1 MCHNTAHKYGYL
13 RMVRVRLE
21 LLWMRELNVA
31 KRQVVGAG
39 GQVQGRGC
47 MVQGQGVGVGVEER
61 VQATGSGCRRHSES
75 PLTDSPQNCGPKLC
89 PKL

>member
-39 GQVQGRGC
+39 GQ
-47 MVQGQGVGVGVEER
+47 GQGSRFGGEG
-61 VQATGSGCRRHSES
+61 AWCR
-75 PLTDSPQNCGPKLC
+75 GKG
-89 PKL
+89 

>member
-1 MCHNTAHKYGYL
+1 VCHNTAHKYGYL

-39 GQVQGRGC
+39 GQ
-47 MVQGQGVGVGVEER
+47 GQGSRFGGEG
-61 VQATGSGCRRHSES
+61 AWCR
-75 PLTDSPQNCGPKLC
+75 GKG
-89 PKL
+89 